1 MMNFTCPHPGMVR
14 RKTLRMALH
23 NYQLFKLHYLH
34 IRSLIVCSHT
44 FILLILKGLVVCK
57 FRDLY
62 FTFVVASVT

>member
-1 MMNFTCPHPGMVR
+1 MMNFICPHAGMRR
-14 RKTLRMALH
+14 RKTPE
-23 NYQLFKLHYLH
+23 NGTTYQLFELHYLH

-57 FRDLY
+57 FRDLH